1 MGVPSIRSPS
11 PVSSRP
17 NSNSKTPEISSSIR
31 RSFKGNPFSSSFL
44 PHPRTSIPP
53 APANSPADLGRRNS
67 LGKGGLASFPDYEQK
82 ENGKDQIM
90 KPVKGSSP
98 SLSKGAKN
106 FMSPTISAASKIAP
120 SPKKKVLGERNEPV
134 RTSSSSVEGKSPLIF
149 VNASDTEEDTVSKT
163 DRDFNQTDPLSSDL
177 KGFKRDRSLEASKA
191 EVNKTIESKPDC
203 HISSKLTQTLSEPV
217 SAESNGVNDDDSSF
231 KIKSTSLSS
240 SIMAPLD
247 ADPSIPP
254 YDPKTN
260 YLSPRPQF
268 LYYRPNPRIQI
279 YLKNK
284 GLSYGERTEL
294 EETFST
300 ESSSV
305 FGNSEET
312 SSEELLEDTE
322 DNSSSVEIVSE
333 EEEEPIVEPKRV
345 NKPYYYSKSKS
356 VSLIF
361 VLFLACLS
369 CTVID
374 SPVIG
379 PFVPKEQ
386 SYAKLC
392 DVSELSEYAKVNI
405 DLVTRNFKLWS
416 TNSLSY
422 FSKLVH
428 ILNEAGRSNPSL
440 PFSNFTSFHEEVLS
454 HGYIRNVNDHKIEA
468 ETCDP
473 DEFSFVMEPKI
484 DLYPTEEEGFM
495 ATDNGQEICEETKPD
510 IDEVSE
516 EHAENVLNFG
526 GIEAVHIQDKTEHP
540 DFEVPQIKDVE
551 TQKSEAEET
560 KPETDV
566 VSEEH
571 AEDVLKFGDVEAL
584 HIQEKAEDAD
594 FEVVQIN
601 EDKEIEKPEEE
612 EEAKAET
619 DVLSAEDVVDFG
631 DLEAAVHIQHKAE
644 DADFEGGQIKEEVE
658 TEKSEAEEILD
669 TSNEAL
675 KDQSVR
681 NSEVNFEISEMDTS
695 HLKLHSE
702 ERASEVGTNDKF
714 LKRII
719 TVLLVIILMASP
731 VFLLCP
737 KKEKSSP
744 DRKQLTKK
752 FVSGCQVEKL
762 SSKNLPTE
770 VDMMGESCPSEMSSF
785 GNSSYSK
792 RALGVLNDE
801 AQSNERKTKK
811 YKKRE
816 SLASSSE
823 YSMGSPS
830 YGSFTTYEKIPT
842 KHVSGGEETITPVR
856 RSSRIR
862 HQVTSP
868 E

>member
-1 MGVPSIRSPS
+1 M
-11 PVSSRP
+11 
-17 NSNSKTPEISSSIR
+17 
-31 RSFKGNPFSSSFL
+31 
-44 PHPRTSIPP
+44 
-53 APANSPADLGRRNS
+53 A
-67 LGKGGLASFPDYEQK
+67 DYEQK

-90 KPVKGSSP
+90 KPVRGSSP

-149 VNASDTEEDTVSKT
+149 VNAPDTEEDTVSKT
-163 DRDFNQTDPLSSDL
+163 DMDFNQTDPLISDL

-191 EVNKTIESKPDC
+191 EVNKTIESKPDS
-203 HISSKLTQTLSEPV
+203 HISSKLSQTLSEPV
-217 SAESNGVNDDDSSF
+217 SAESNGVNDDSSF
-231 KIKSTSLSS
+231 KIKSTSSSS
-240 SIMAPLD
+240 SIIAPLD
-247 ADPSIPP
+247 ADPSLPP

-294 EETFST
+294 EESFSA
-300 ESSSV
+300 ESSSD

-322 DNSSSVEIVSE
+322 DNSSSVEIIPE

-345 NKPYYYSKSKS
+345 NKPYYYSNSKS

-369 CTVID
+369 FTVID
-374 SPVIG
+374 SPVLG
-379 PFVPKEQ
+379 PSMTKDQ
-386 SYAKLC
+386 SYAKLS

-405 DLVTRNFKLWS
+405 HLVARNFKLWS
-416 TNSLSY
+416 TYSLSY

-454 HGYIRNVNDHKIEA
+454 HGYLRNVNDHKIEA

-473 DEFSFVMEPKI
+473 DEFSFEMEPKI
-484 DLYPTEEEGFM
+484 DLYPTEEEGVM
-495 ATDNGQEICEETKPD
+495 ATDNGQEKCEEIEPET
-510 IDEVSE
+510 DEVSD
-516 EHAENVLNFG
+516 EHAEDVLNFG
-526 GIEAVHIQDKTEHP
+526 GIEAVHIQDKTEDA
-540 DFEVPQIKDVE
+540 DFEVAQIKDVE

-560 KPETDV
+560 KPETNV

-571 AEDVLKFGDVEAL
+571 AENVLKFGDVEAL

-594 FEVVQIN
+594 FEVPQIK
-601 EDKEIEKPEEE
+601 EDKEIEKSEE

-619 DVLSAEDVVDFG
+619 DVLSAEDVVNFG

-669 TSNEAL
+669 TRDEVL

-695 HLKLHSE
+695 HLKLRSE
-702 ERASEVGTNDKF
+702 ERASEVGTDDKI
-714 LKRII
+714 LGTII
-719 TVLLVIILMASP
+719 TMLLVIIFLASP
-731 VFLLCP
+731 VFLLRP

-752 FVSGCQVEKL
+752 FVSGSQVEKL
-762 SSKNLPTE
+762 SARNLPTE

-792 RALGVLNDE
+792 RALGIVNDE
-801 AQSNERKTKK
+801 AQSIERKTKK

-830 YGSFTTYEKIPT
+830 YGSFTTYEKIHT
-842 KHVSGGEETITPVR
+842 KHVSLLTVFLLCICLFELLISFGTIDIMVHAELGGIAFIPQRKIKYHQRYKFCITF
-856 RSSRIR
+856 SF
-862 HQVTSP
+862 
-868 E
+868 